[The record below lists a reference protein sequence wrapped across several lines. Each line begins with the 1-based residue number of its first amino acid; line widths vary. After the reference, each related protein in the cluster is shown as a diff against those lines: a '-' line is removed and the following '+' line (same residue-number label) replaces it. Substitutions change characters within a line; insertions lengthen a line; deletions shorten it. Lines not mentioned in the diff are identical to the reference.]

1 MHEQKIKA
9 ILEKKL
15 VLLAE
20 LEGHM
25 NKQIKAVDEN
35 DVPSLAQILDAKE
48 KVIESL
54 VLDDEELEK
63 QVAGLDKKSRIG
75 IAKNLSELG
84 AQIETETEKIT
95 EMENECEKKLMNERL
110 ELLEKMKSLKNG
122 RVLLKGYGM
131 STRIKPK
138 IKGSI

>member
-1 MHEQKIKA
+1 MHEEKIKT
-9 ILEKKL
+9 ILEKKIT
-15 VLLAE
+15 LLAE
-20 LEGHM
+20 LERQM
-25 NKQIKAVDEN
+25 KRQMQAVDKN
-35 DVPSLAQILDAKE
+35 DVPSLTQVLDAKE

-54 VLDDEELEK
+54 VNDDSELEK
-63 QVAGLDKKSRIG
+63 QIAKLDKKSRIA

-84 AQIETETEKIT
+84 TQVETETEKIT

-122 RVLLKGYGM
+122 RILLKGYGM

>member
-1 MHEQKIKA
+1 MHEEKIKT
-9 ILEKKL
+9 ILEKKIT
-15 VLLAE
+15 LLAE
-20 LEGHM
+20 LERQM
-25 NKQIKAVDEN
+25 KRQMQAVDKN
-35 DVPSLAQILDAKE
+35 DVPSLTQVLDAKE
-48 KVIESL
+48 KLIESL
-54 VLDDEELEK
+54 VNDDSELEK
-63 QVAGLDKKSRIG
+63 QIAKLDKKSRIA

-84 AQIETETEKIT
+84 TQIETETEKIT

-122 RVLLKGYGM
+122 RILLKGYGM

>member
-1 MHEQKIKA
+1 MHEEKIKT
-9 ILEKKL
+9 ILEKKIT
-15 VLLAE
+15 LLAE
-20 LEGHM
+20 LERQM
-25 NKQIKAVDEN
+25 KRQMQAVDKN
-35 DVPSLAQILDAKE
+35 DVPSLTQVLDAKE
-48 KVIESL
+48 KLIESL
-54 VLDDEELEK
+54 VNDDSELEK
-63 QVAGLDKKSRIG
+63 QIAKLDKKSRIA

-84 AQIETETEKIT
+84 TQVETETEKIT

-122 RVLLKGYGM
+122 RILLKGYGM

>member
-1 MHEQKIKA
+1 MHEEKIKT
-9 ILEKKL
+9 ILEKKIT
-15 VLLAE
+15 LLAE
-20 LEGHM
+20 LERQM
-25 NKQIKAVDEN
+25 KRQMQAVDKN
-35 DVPSLAQILDAKE
+35 DVPSLTQVLDAKE
-48 KVIESL
+48 KLIESL
-54 VLDDEELEK
+54 INDDSELEK
-63 QVAGLDKKSRIG
+63 QVANLDKKSRMA

-84 AQIETETEKIT
+84 TQIEAETEKIT

-122 RVLLKGYGM
+122 SILLKGYGM

>member
-1 MHEQKIKA
+1 MHEEKIKT
-9 ILEKKL
+9 ILEKKIT
-15 VLLAE
+15 LLAE
-20 LEGHM
+20 LERQM
-25 NKQIKAVDEN
+25 KRQMQAVDKN
-35 DVPSLAQILDAKE
+35 DVPSLTQVLDAKE
-48 KVIESL
+48 KLIESL
-54 VLDDEELEK
+54 INDDSELEK
-63 QVAGLDKKSRIG
+63 QVANLDKKSRMA

-84 AQIETETEKIT
+84 TQIEAETEKIT

-122 RVLLKGYGM
+122 RILLKGYGM